1 MASAGCLRSTSR
13 TGGVCPKTVDDL
25 FVVARK
31 AAALGDTENVRRQA
45 PNMAG
50 EGQIGLDHAPAAI
63 KPETLAEVV
72 RMTMRDARQLFPKVN
87 MTDAESARLR
97 RGGDMRGIGDWAFV
111 ANLRRAGKGQGMA

>member
-1 MASAGCLRSTSR
+1 
-13 TGGVCPKTVDDL
+13 
-25 FVVARK
+25 
-31 AAALGDTENVRRQA
+31 
-45 PNMAG
+45 MAG